1 MIIRRMHRKM
11 INSFFHNKQHHSL
24 MTVWTG
30 CFIFVGIS
38 SAIIFLKLTEKKKK
52 NSSST
57 ITRITPVRQTTN
69 MKCQKT
75 FLLCDNFMICT
86 WYHY

>member
-24 MTVWTG
+24 MTVWAD
-30 CFIFVGIS
+30 CFIFVGMS
-38 SAIIFLKLTEKKKK
+38 SAIIFLKLTGEKNTYK

-57 ITRITPVRQTTN
+57 IT
-69 MKCQKT
+69 K
-75 FLLCDNFMICT
+75 LLQLGRPPCEVSKYFSPL
-86 WYHY
+86 